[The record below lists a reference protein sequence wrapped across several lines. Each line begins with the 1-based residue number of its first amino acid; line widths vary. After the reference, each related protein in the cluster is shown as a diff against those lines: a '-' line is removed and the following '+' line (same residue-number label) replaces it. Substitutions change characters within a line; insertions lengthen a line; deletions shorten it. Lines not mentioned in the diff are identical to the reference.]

1 METLI
6 HDGGGDHLIHGDRE
20 PRCLIA
26 RTVIVSE
33 VGRVVMLNKTYR
45 GCMIGESA
53 VHCLYHIVTLS
64 GCVESQM

>member
-1 METLI
+1 MIKKISHTQVHSQVYWFLMETVI

-45 GCMIGESA
+45 GW
-53 VHCLYHIVTLS
+53 
-64 GCVESQM
+64 